1 MSPDRVRFITFE
13 GIEGCGKTTQVAL
26 AKAFL
31 DALGI
36 SHLVTAEPGG
46 TVLGETIR
54 RMILYEEELHLSP
67 ESELLLFCAARAQH
81 VRQVIKPAL
90 QAGRWVLCDRF
101 CDATVAYQGY
111 GRGLELD
118 LIFRLNRFS
127 SLGLEPDMT
136 IVFDIPVETGL
147 SRARMKSASFTGHPD
162 GDLIEGEDFY
172 FHRRVKD
179 GYLQLAEREPERFRV
194 IDGLMDI
201 ETIHSQVCSCLELL
215 R

>member
-1 MSPDRVRFITFE
+1 MSDRGRFITFE
-13 GIEGCGKTTQVAL
+13 GGEGCGKTTQVAL
-26 AKAFL
+26 AKEYLAL
-31 DALGI
+31 LGI
-36 SHLVTAEPGG
+36 SCLVTAEPGG

-54 RMILYEEELHLSP
+54 RMILYETELHLGP

-118 LIFRLNRFS
+118 LIYRLNRFS
-127 SLGLEPDMT
+127 SLHLEPDLT
-136 IVFDIPVETGL
+136 ILFDISVEIGL
-147 SRARMKSASFTGHPD
+147 NRAKMKTASFTGHPD
-162 GDLIEGEDFY
+162 GDLIEGEDYY
-172 FHRRVKD
+172 FHRRVRD
-179 GYLQLAEREPERFRV
+179 GYLQLAQREPERLRV
-194 IDGLMDI
+194 IDGVQDI
-201 ETIHSQVCSCLELL
+201 ETIHSQVCDCLERL